1 MNHPV
6 NQAMEAVIFD
16 AIANQPRSQQTLIG
30 PSEIGTDCVRC
41 LARKLAGV
49 ERNKPQGINDLPWL
63 PFLGTSM
70 HEMLEGFFRSANV
83 DGETPRWLVETRL
96 TVGAIGP
103 NVIQGSCDLFDTS
116 TGTVID
122 HKLVGT
128 TKLASVTRKGPGDT
142 YRIQAHLY
150 GLGWKNAGYNVNEVA
165 VKFYPRNN
173 ISLAAGIFWSEPF
186 DEQVALDAL
195 ARANEIYAKVTSTE
209 DLNAYLRTL
218 DTSKDCFSC
227 SEYPSVD
234 EPVEVYVDDLFTQ
247 PNSK

>member
-1 MNHPV
+1 MNHQV
-6 NQAMEAVIFD
+6 NQAMEAVIFN

-49 ERNKPQGINDLPWL
+49 ERNKPLDISDLPWL

-70 HEMLEGFFRSANV
+70 HEMLEGFFQEANV
-83 DGETPRWLVETRL
+83 DAEAPRWLVENRL

-103 NVIQGSCDLFDTS
+103 NVIKGSCDLFDTH

-128 TKLASVTRKGPGDT
+128 TKLTSVRRKGPGDT

-150 GLGWKNAGYNVNEVA
+150 GLGWKNAGYDVNEVA
-165 VKFYPRNN
+165 VKFYPRNS
-173 ISLAAGIFWSEPF
+173 ISLSDGIFWSEPY
-186 DEQVALDAL
+186 DEQVALNAL

-227 SEYPSVD
+227 AEYPSVE
-234 EPVEVYVDDLFTQ
+234 EPIEVHFDDLFTQ
-247 PNSK
+247 PISK

>member
-1 MNHPV
+1 MNHQV

-30 PSEIGTDCVRC
+30 PSEIGTDCIRC
-41 LARKLAGV
+41 LARKLAGM
-49 ERNKPQGINDLPWL
+49 ERYKPRSVQDLPWL

-70 HEMLEGFFRSANV
+70 HEMLERFFQEANV
-83 DGETPRWLVETRL
+83 NGETPRWLVENRL

-103 NVIQGSCDLFDTS
+103 NVITGSCDLFDTL

-122 HKLVGT
+122 HKLVGA
-128 TKLASVTRKGPGDT
+128 TKLASVNRKGPGDT

-150 GLGWKNAGYNVNEVA
+150 GLGWVNAGYDVNEVA

-173 ISLAAGIFWSEPF
+173 ISLSAGIFWSEPYN
-186 DEQVALDAL
+186 EQVALDAL
-195 ARANEIYAKVTSTE
+195 ARANEIYASVTSTE

-218 DTSKDCFSC
+218 DISKDCFSC
-227 SEYPSVD
+227 AEYPSVD
-234 EPVEVYVDDLFTQ
+234 EPVDVYVDDMFTQ
-247 PNSK
+247 PKSK